1 MSVSGSNLISFEH
14 STDYWLM
21 RARENRSKSN
31 YRQVSILLRRAY
43 QQENSTET
51 ALKMVENYYEMGCY
65 SAVKRIALTLL
76 KNDPRS
82 AEAYYWLGFAALSEK
97 DEFFADNAFHAAM
110 KFGGDL
116 PLADTVQNLIY
127 DYPWKDYRIQRRGYR
142 SEQLY
147 DLACR
152 QLRNGDVFGAA
163 ASLKLAVSRG
173 RSANAE
179 ALYGELLLYRQ
190 DATKSAVHLRRSL
203 ELDNKQHYVWLLLA
217 QAYAALELSDLSQDA
232 LNHALRL
239 TETPQE
245 WGMLMWAAWML
256 HRDQAFKKALKD
268 TLRQHPQSNDYLYVL
283 AALEGNTGHYATALK
298 YLNTILSI
306 DPDDDDARSAIALL
320 GKAPLPFLRQQ
331 NHFITVPETMW
342 APPATDLR
350 DSALRRLVHGQLISL
365 GGTAE
370 YREVLFVTRQIWDQL
385 SPLQRHL
392 CDIQPYW
399 PAAIYQFLCDYYH
412 VTGAPTLPGLW
423 PIKRGKRR
431 IRRMKKYLTKRFKEN
446 RLYEIV

>member
-97 DEFFADNAFHAAM
+97 DEYFADNAFHAAM

-203 ELDNKQHYVWLLLA
+203 ELDNKQHYV
-217 QAYAALELSDLSQDA
+217 
-232 LNHALRL
+232 
-239 TETPQE
+239 
-245 WGMLMWAAWML
+245 
-256 HRDQAFKKALKD
+256 
-268 TLRQHPQSNDYLYVL
+268 
-283 AALEGNTGHYATALK
+283 
-298 YLNTILSI
+298 
-306 DPDDDDARSAIALL
+306 
-320 GKAPLPFLRQQ
+320 
-331 NHFITVPETMW
+331 
-342 APPATDLR
+342 
-350 DSALRRLVHGQLISL
+350 
-365 GGTAE
+365 
-370 YREVLFVTRQIWDQL
+370 
-385 SPLQRHL
+385 
-392 CDIQPYW
+392 
-399 PAAIYQFLCDYYH
+399 
-412 VTGAPTLPGLW
+412 
-423 PIKRGKRR
+423 
-431 IRRMKKYLTKRFKEN
+431 
-446 RLYEIV
+446 